1 MSIQRVILCT
11 QQFGN
16 YWSGLGAYST
26 SLAKGL
32 FERGIEVVVIAP
44 VGAEPI
50 EGVGWI
56 EVEPAKWDFTHGK
69 WLSLS
74 YAYAKALRSL
84 DADLVHF
91 TDARESYAYRGD
103 VPAVGTLHDD
113 YFARHRW
120 CPWYYR
126 RDYVDWLQR
135 WAYYSFVT
143 LLERRALR
151 GLKALTANSNATAE
165 TISARYGI
173 PRERITTIY
182 LGLDLKIQP
191 VNDALEAERLANP
204 KIIFV
209 GGNMQRKGL
218 PSVLRAMQNLIQL
231 YPKLR
236 LQVLGKNQNLAK
248 MQQLAAKLG
257 VSEHV
262 DFLGWVSPEK
272 VGYYFRNA
280 AIFVM
285 PSLMEGF
292 GLVFLEAM
300 AAGVPVIGGNV
311 GGTRELIEDGVN
323 GVLVEPNSS
332 KMLEEWIRVLLENTE
347 LRKKLQMKGF
357 QAGEKCS
364 KQSMLTDTL
373 RFYKAVSVNLS

>member
-1 MSIQRVILCT
+1 MSIKRVILCT

-32 FERGIEVVVIAP
+32 LERGIEVVVIAP

-50 EGVGWI
+50 EGIGWI

-74 YAYAKALRSL
+74 YAYAKAIRSL
-84 DADLVHF
+84 EADLIHF
-91 TDARESYAYRGD
+91 TDARECYAYHGEI
-103 VPAVGTLHDD
+103 PAVGTLHDD

-120 CPWYYR
+120 WPWYYR

-143 LLERRALR
+143 LLERKAIRN
-151 GLKALTANSNATAE
+151 LKALAANSNATAE
-165 TISARYGI
+165 TISTRYGI

-191 VNDALEAERLANP
+191 VDEVLEMERLENP

-218 PSVLRAMQNLIQL
+218 PMVLKAMQSLIPN

-236 LQVLGKNQNLAK
+236 LQVLGKNQNLEK
-248 MQQLAAKLG
+248 MQSLAAQLG
-257 VSEHV
+257 VAEHV

-272 VGYYFRNA
+272 VAYYFRHA

-323 GVLVEPNSS
+323 GVLVEPHSS
-332 KMLEEWIRVLLENTE
+332 TLIEKSIRILLWNTK
-347 LRKKLQMKGF
+347 LRTKLLNHGF
-357 QAGEKCS
+357 RMVEKFS
-364 KQSMLTDTL
+364 MQPMLTNTL
-373 RFYKAVSVNLS
+373 HFYETVMVDD

>member
-1 MSIQRVILCT
+1 MPIQRVILCT

-32 FERGIEVVVIAP
+32 LERGIEVVVIAP
-44 VGAEPI
+44 MGAEPI
-50 EGVGWI
+50 EGIGWI
-56 EVEPAKWDFTHGK
+56 EVVPAKWDFTHGK

-91 TDARESYAYRGD
+91 TDARESYAYHGEMT
-103 VPAVGTLHDD
+103 AVGTLHDD

-120 CPWYYR
+120 WPWYYR

-151 GLKALTANSNATAE
+151 GLKALTANSIATAE

-173 PRERITTIY
+173 PQERITTIY
-182 LGLDLKIQP
+182 LGLDLKMQP

-218 PSVLRAMQNLIQL
+218 PSVLRAMQNLIPL

-236 LQVLGKNQNLAK
+236 LQVLGKNQNLEK
-248 MQQLAAKLG
+248 MQKLAAKLG
-257 VSEHV
+257 VAEHV

-311 GGTRELIEDGVN
+311 GGTRELIQDGMN
-323 GVLVEPNSS
+323 GVLVSPNSPGKLAS
-332 KMLEEWIRVLLENTE
+332 GIQE
-347 LRKKLQMKGF
+347 L
-357 QAGEKCS
+357 
-364 KQSMLTDTL
+364 LTDSEFRANLRTMGQKTIEEYTL
-373 RFYKAVSVNLS
+373 DSMVQNTYLWYEEISGEV